1 MMTFSEAIQ
10 SLPSF
15 ISEMEADWE
24 MVYDWMMDMC
34 GVMNFSDEENAE
46 LAIVYVQNK
55 D

>member
-15 ISEMEADWE
+15 ISEIQADWE
-24 MVYDWMMDMC
+24 MVYDWMIDMC
-34 GVMNFSDEENAE
+34 QIAEFSDEENAE
-46 LAIVYVQNK
+46 LAITYAQYA

>member
-24 MVYDWMMDMC
+24 MVYDWMLDMC
-34 GVMNFSDEENAE
+34 GVSFNDEENAE
-46 LAIVYVQNK
+46 IAIVYAQHA

>member
-24 MVYDWMMDMC
+24 MVYDWMMD
-34 GVMNFSDEENAE
+34 
-46 LAIVYVQNK
+46 IVWSYEFQ
-55 D
+55 

>member
-24 MVYDWMMDMC
+24 MVYDWMMEMC
-34 GVMNFSDEENAE
+34 GLAEFSDEETAE
-46 LAIVYVQNK
+46 LAITYVQYA

>member
-24 MVYDWMMDMC
+24 MVYDWMIDMC
-34 GVMNFSDEENAE
+34 GLGEFSDEETAE
-46 LAIVYVQNK
+46 LAIVYAQHA

>member
-1 MMTFSEAIQ
+1 MMTFSEAIE

-15 ISEMEADWE
+15 IVEMEADWE

-34 GVMNFSDEENAE
+34 GVTKFSDEENAE
-46 LAIVYVQNK
+46 LAIVYAQNA